1 MYVAAARPLAL
12 AFACWPPRPL
22 FKGGTNRRD
31 PWGLLAPARGG
42 GPGAP
47 GGACIPGA
55 SSGSRL
61 TVVCLLHLTRDKTEA
76 QTNRADCPEPSAA
89 RRAGCGAAP
98 GRPRPAGR
106 PRAWGPHVC
115 DRDRGRGS
123 RPRSGRGSPGSSAP
137 PAGRLQASDGG
148 RRTGGVSG
156 TRDRPAPAPFPHP
169 RPRPALCPGGPT
181 WGRQTELGHLC
192 GQVARP
198 LRDWPDQE
206 RALESF

>member
-1 MYVAAARPLAL
+1 MAAARPLAL
-12 AFACWPPRPL
+12 ALACWPPRPL

-31 PWGLLAPARGG
+31 PWGPLAPARGG

-106 PRAWGPHVC
+106 PRAWGLHVC

-156 TRDRPAPAPFPHP
+156 TRDRPAPAPFPPLARAP
-169 RPRPALCPGGPT
+169 RCARGGPHGAARPSSGT
-181 WGRQTELGHLC
+181 CAVSGEA
-192 GQVARP
+192 VAR
-198 LRDWPDQE
+198 L
-206 RALESF
+206 A

>member
-12 AFACWPPRPL
+12 ALACWPPRPL

-31 PWGLLAPARGG
+31 PWGPLAPARGG

-89 RRAGCGAAP
+89 RRAGAAQPRGAPAQQAGP
-98 GRPRPAGR
+98 EHGGRMSVTVTVAVEVGLGVEGGRLAARLLLPADSRRQTEGGAQAASAARGTALRPRPSPPLAR
-106 PRAWGPHVC
+106 APRCARGARMGPP
-115 DRDRGRGS
+115 DRARA
-123 RPRSGRGSPGSSAP
+123 PVRSGGEA
-137 PAGRLQASDGG
+137 AARLA
-148 RRTGGVSG
+148 
-156 TRDRPAPAPFPHP
+156 
-169 RPRPALCPGGPT
+169 
-181 WGRQTELGHLC
+181 
-192 GQVARP
+192 
-198 LRDWPDQE
+198 
-206 RALESF
+206 

>member
-31 PWGLLAPARGG
+31 PWGPLAPARGG

-61 TVVCLLHLTRDKTEA
+61 TVVCLLHLMRDKTEA

-89 RRAGCGAAP
+89 RRAGAAQPRGAPAQQAGP
-98 GRPRPAGR
+98 EHGGRMSVTVTVAVEVGLGVEGGRLAARLLLPADSRRQTEGGAQAASAARGTALRPRPSPPSPA
-106 PRAWGPHVC
+106 PRAV
-115 DRDRGRGS
+115 
-123 RPRSGRGSPGSSAP
+123 
-137 PAGRLQASDGG
+137 
-148 RRTGGVSG
+148 
-156 TRDRPAPAPFPHP
+156 
-169 RPRPALCPGGPT
+169 PGGPA

-198 LRDWPDQE
+198 SRDWPDQE
-206 RALESF
+206 CALESF